1 MGDAMKAIPSQI
13 PAEKH
18 ERVVG
23 RYRYTLVDSKWQVQK
38 LINNDW
44 KVVYY
49 CADRYAALKC
59 VRKCRAKA
67 VEWSNLSEEER
78 RARILR

>member
-1 MGDAMKAIPSQI
+1 MKAIPSQI
-13 PAEKH
+13 PAESH
-18 ERVVG
+18 ECVVG
-23 RYRYTLVDSKWQVQK
+23 KYRYALVEGKWQVQK
-38 LINNDW
+38 LIGRDW

-67 VEWSNLSEEER
+67 IEWSQLSEEER
-78 RARILR
+78 RNRILRAAQ